1 MTRLAALAAIV
12 VLLLAGPLT
21 GTALADRAVPDAP
34 VPGGLL
40 LDLDE
45 LAPRVVTAEGPSVLT
60 VTGTLTNTGDA
71 PVTAIGVRLQRG
83 DPLRT
88 EGDVREALDGGAAT
102 DSIAPRFQE
111 LPDALGPGE
120 QAPVRLTVPLR
131 GAPETGLALA
141 STGVHELLVNVNG
154 VPGDGDRARL
164 AAVRMLLPVL
174 GLPAGPDGSPAV
186 PDVDGAAVPATLLYP
201 VVDRPRRLVTVP
213 GEPVLLADDTL
224 ADAFGEQGRLGGL
237 VAALAA
243 ARDTARDAVCTAVD
257 PDLLQTASA
266 MRAGYEVVAADGS
279 RTPGRGADAAGRWLD
294 GLAAAVAGR
303 CVVALPFADADV
315 VALTRGGFAP
325 QVVDAV
331 DAGRDLVGELLGTP
345 ALPSTTWPA
354 DGLLD
359 APALDVLGTA
369 GIRSVVLTADGVDLP
384 SGTTGGTTALEGGAS
399 AVLADPLLALAA
411 GTAAGPGAAAGGGA
425 AAAARP
431 ATGPLATQ
439 DALGALAFRALA
451 ARASDE
457 DGGGGG
463 PLLLTPPHR
472 WDVDGT
478 SAAALLDGVAQLA
491 DLGLLAPRDL
501 AGAPAA
507 GGGAPR
513 AVQYPPDAAGQ
524 QVAPD
529 AVASIGTVLADLA
542 DLASSAVDDGQ
553 GVDPDALFGPLRLV
567 TVRAASAAW
576 RGEPDLA
583 AAAAAGTARRIAEI
597 RASVAVLEPPSP
609 ISLGT
614 SDSPLLITVDNR
626 LPVTV
631 RVRVELAST
640 SGLRVAP
647 IPVVEVPPLGRR
659 QVQASVEV
667 LRSGVFTVDAA
678 VLSQDGGRLGPPSR
692 LQVRSTAYGTI
703 TLWLTGTAGVL
714 LVVLA
719 GRRVLRRVRAEP
731 GRTARPV
738 PPPTG
743 PLPAMPPTT
752 GRPPTGPTTSAA
764 TTDRATTDRATT
776 DPATR
781 SPSPLPGPARP
792 EGRPEDLMTTVP
804 GRTLPASSAP
814 SRPGRPTGPSRP
826 VPSGPASAA
835 GAPPVPPRPAPRRP
849 TDPPRR
855 PETP

>member
-21 GTALADRAVPDAP
+21 GTALADRTDPDAP
-34 VPGGLL
+34 AAAGGLL

-45 LAPRVVTAEGPSVLT
+45 LAPRVVTAGGPAVLT

-71 PVTAIGVRLQRG
+71 PVSAIGVRLQRG

-102 DSIAPRFQE
+102 DAIAPRFQE
-111 LPDALGPGE
+111 LPGALDPGE

-131 GAPETGLALA
+131 GAPETSLALA

-186 PDVDGAAVPATLLYP
+186 PDVGGGAAPVTVLYP

-213 GEPVLLADDTL
+213 GEPVLLADDAL

-243 ARDTARDAVCTAVD
+243 APGAARDAVCTAVD

-266 MRAGYEVVAADGS
+266 MRAGYEVVAADGT

-369 GIRSVVLTADGVDLP
+369 GIESVVLTADGVDLP

-399 AVLADPLLALAA
+399 AVLADPLLAVAA
-411 GTAAGPGAAAGGGA
+411 GTADGPGAVAGGGA
-425 AAAARP
+425 AASARP

-439 DALGALAFRALA
+439 DVLGALAFRALA
-451 ARASDE
+451 AGAA
-457 DGGGGG
+457 DGGDGDGGG

-478 SAAALLDGVAQLA
+478 AAAALLDGVAQLA
-491 DLGLLAPRDL
+491 DLGLLTPRDL
-501 AGAPAA
+501 AAAPAD
-507 GGGAPR
+507 GGGDER
-513 AVQYPPDAAGQ
+513 AVQYPPDATGQ

-583 AAAAAGTARRIAEI
+583 AAAATGTARRIAEI
-597 RASVAVLEPPSP
+597 RASVTVLEPPSP

-731 GRTARPV
+731 GRTGRPA

-743 PLPAMPPTT
+743 PLPTPPPTTGPPTTGPPTT
-752 GRPPTGPTTSAA
+752 GRTT
-764 TTDRATTDRATT
+764 
-776 DPATR
+776 P
-781 SPSPLPGPARP
+781 SPSPRPGPTPP
-792 EGRPEDLMTTVP
+792 ESHREDLMTTVP
-804 GRTLPASSAP
+804 GRTPPASSAP
-814 SRPGRPTGPSRP
+814 TRPGRPTGPSRP
-826 VPSGPASAA
+826 VPSGPVSAA

-855 PETP
+855 PELP